1 MIERL
6 VDKFIAYFEPL
17 AFLFVGVITFGLI
30 KFIMTP
36 HTRTLKHLGASLFVS
51 VPMGVLTG
59 AIMKEAGYGEMA
71 STGVACATAILAHDI
86 IMAAILRKRH
96 LVRYLDRAINNIIDK
111 LTK

>member
-1 MIERL
+1 MIERII
-6 VDKFIAYFEPL
+6 DKLAAYVEPL
-17 AFLFVGVITFGLI
+17 AFMFVWVVTFGLI

-36 HTRTLKHLGASLFVS
+36 HSRTLRHLCASLFVS

-59 AIMKEAGYGEMA
+59 AIMKEAGYGEFA
-71 STGVACATAILAHDI
+71 ATGVACATAILAHDI